1 MADIVKAK
9 AANEI
14 KNGVATT
21 TCTPTGEHETY
32 SANTISP
39 EQPTITQIE
48 DKYANRFDDES
59 N

>member
-9 AANEI
+9 TANEI

-21 TCTPTGEHETY
+21 TCTPTGRHDTY
-32 SANTISP
+32 TGNTISS